1 MQEVIARHVAD
12 LARDGLTV
20 LLVEQNVP
28 LALQLASRV
37 AVLSAGGLAF
47 EGTPEALARD
57 KALQREH
64 LGV

>member
-1 MQEVIARHVAD
+1 M
-12 LARDGLTV
+12 